1 MTEKNQYR
9 DIHHELIKQCRKKD
23 RKAQIEIYQLYYKA
37 MYNTSLRI
45 VNNSAD
51 AEDIMQESFL
61 DAFSKLDMYAETGSF
76 GSWLKRIVVNKSL
89 DFLKSKKDISRLDD
103 VKVELMEITD
113 LQEEEKNMVEV
124 DIQLAE
130 VKQGMER
137 LPGHYRVIVSLY
149 LMEGYSH
156 NEIARILNLS
166 YENVRVRYIRAKK
179 KLVNEIMATR
189 NNLSRISTN

>member
-1 MTEKNQYR
+1 MTEKSQYK

-37 MYNTSLRI
+37 MYNTSLRLL
-45 VNNSAD
+45 NNKDD

-61 DAFSKLDMYAETGSF
+61 DAFNKLNMYAETGSF
-76 GSWLKRIVVNKSL
+76 GGWLKRIVVNKSL

-103 VKVELMEITD
+103 VKVELMEITE
-113 LQEEEKNMVEV
+113 LQEEENSMVEV

-137 LPGHYRVIVSLY
+137 LPSHYRVIVSLY

-156 NEIARILNLS
+156 DEIARILNLS

-179 KLVNEIMATR
+179 KLINEIMAKR

>member
-1 MTEKNQYR
+1 MTDKSQYR
-9 DIHHELIKQCRKKD
+9 DIHHDLIYQCRKND

-45 VNNSAD
+45 VNNKAD

-61 DAFSKLDMYAETGSF
+61 DAFSKLDMYAENGSF
-76 GSWLKRIVVNKSL
+76 GAWLKRIVVNKSL
-89 DFLKSKKDISRLDD
+89 DFLKTKKDISRLDD
-103 VKVELMEITD
+103 TKVELMEITN
-113 LQEEEKNMVEV
+113 LHEEENNMVEV

-130 VKQGMER
+130 VKQGMDR
-137 LPGHYRVIVSLY
+137 LPDHYRIIVSLY
-149 LMEGYSH
+149 LMEGYDH

-179 KLVNEIMATR
+179 KLINEIMTSR
-189 NNLSRISTN
+189 NHLSRISTN